1 MSTPR
6 VISTDGYVVY
16 PWDPDLDGAVSYP
29 KFQTM
34 LGTYISLRDGIWNPM
49 TETYDRGHLK
59 FINMPV
65 LKSHS
70 TYGVTANVKDYMGV
84 VTRELGT
91 ASHSAIRNGLLG
103 SHLGEVG
110 LADFNI
116 LDAIWINAHPANG
129 PQTSYGEASRRD
141 DLVMSVD
148 PVAADR
154 WATENILVPAFED
167 NGYTSWPK
175 ADPSDPDSDFRE
187 YLDNSAYFDSGC
199 GDSVTQDPTQID
211 AFSVPMPLF
220 LDGFESGNTLAWSSS
235 EP

>member
-1 MSTPR
+1 MGEIVVAENTQFRSADGFDRIDNNAQDHELSPHDVVTHFQDLGYDVSLYDWSAIR
-6 VISTDGYVVY
+6 FMEVGEYSAGDLGDGYVVY
-16 PWDPDLDGAVSYP
+16 PWDPDLYGAVSYP

-91 ASHSAIRNGLLG
+91 DSHSAIRNGLLG
-103 SHLGEVG
+103 SHLGAVG

-116 LDAIWINAHPANG
+116 LAKSRSIRPRSTPSACRCRYSSTDSSPATLWHG
-129 PQTSYGEASRRD
+129 
-141 DLVMSVD
+141 
-148 PVAADR
+148 
-154 WATENILVPAFED
+154 LVP
-167 NGYTSWPK
+167 NL
-175 ADPSDPDSDFRE
+175 DPP
-187 YLDNSAYFDSGC
+187 
-199 GDSVTQDPTQID
+199 PT
-211 AFSVPMPLF
+211 
-220 LDGFESGNTLAWSSS
+220 
-235 EP
+235 